1 MDPQAFLMD
10 RVNQIKNLLTGDAS
24 LQSTATTFAPGGA
37 LGKGATSLSLGML
50 RTAGKPGQSQM
61 SLLGGDAPVYE
72 TGFDEL
78 LDTPVRKLVPDMPGF
93 TAASGALQDVISRL
107 Q

>member
-10 RVNQIKNLLTGDAS
+10 RVNQIKNLFTGNAS
-24 LQSTATTFAPGGA
+24 LQSTATALAPGGV
-37 LGKGATSLSLGML
+37 LGKGSLNQSLGML
-50 RTAGKPGQSQM
+50 RSTGKAGAGKM

-72 TGFDEL
+72 TGHDEL
-78 LDTPVRKLVPDMPGF
+78 LDTPIRKLVPNMPAVTDAVG
-93 TAASGALQDVISRL
+93 DVISRL